1 MSQLLQFVSIEAN
14 KRANYKVG
22 TVLLDTLYS
31 TLRIDVVM
39 DKQPQNLKVCFA
51 DKYKRRVWA
60 LSNIACRFDK
70 EGVNCAGTESEQTV
84 GVFAC
89 SIANTSLDYQG
100 D

>member
-1 MSQLLQFVSIEAN
+1 MLLKLIVSAKFPVI
-14 KRANYKVG
+14 
-22 TVLLDTLYS
+22 LSTLSSHVICHHVYS

-39 DKQPQNLKVCFA
+39 DKQPQNLKVCYA

-60 LSNIACRFDK
+60 LSNIGCKFDK